1 MKKYT
6 IIWDFDGTIFP
17 REPYD
22 SEQSLLIHR
31 LIQSKESISLFK
43 RVLVRAIIYA
53 DMKERLRK
61 TFKKLYIWFLKGTK
75 IEALDIVAGLLAKKI
90 SEADRQTLLRLKED
104 GHNMMVIS
112 CGTADLSE
120 RILKIA
126 GLDNCFSIIEGNRFQ
141 IDNDQITGMD
151 SHVPNPEDKLKL
163 IGSQGICPEESIA
176 IGDGYTDFPLLDW
189 AGIPVLIDRTG
200 EKKER
205 YAKKNYHYI
214 SSIPEIVE
222 MIEKDFV

>member
-6 IIWDFDGTIFP
+6 IIWDFDGTLFP

-31 LIQSKESISLFK
+31 LIQSKDSISLFK

-75 IEALDIVAGLLAKKI
+75 TEALDLVASLLAKKI
-90 SEADRQTLLRLKED
+90 SEADRQTLLRLKKD

-120 RILKIA
+120 RILRIA
-126 GLDNCFSIIEGNRFQ
+126 GVDNCFSMIEGNRFQ
-141 IDNDQITGMD
+141 IHNDQIIGMN
-151 SHVPNPEDKLKL
+151 SHIPNPENKLKL
-163 IGSQGICPEESIA
+163 IISQGIRPEESIA

-189 AGIPVLIDRTG
+189 AGVPVLIDRTG
-200 EKKER
+200 EKKDR
-205 YAKKNYHYI
+205 YTKTNYHYI

>member
-1 MKKYT
+1 MKRYT
-6 IIWDFDGTIFP
+6 IIWDFDGTLFP

-31 LIQSKESISLFK
+31 LIQSKDNISLLK

-61 TFKKLYIWFLKGTK
+61 TFKKLYLWFLKGTK
-75 IEALDIVAGLLAKKI
+75 TEALDLVTGLLAKKI

-112 CGTADLSE
+112 CGTVDLSE

-151 SHVPNPEDKLKL
+151 SHIPNPEDKLKL
-163 IGSQGICPEESIA
+163 ITSQGICPEEAIA

-189 AGIPVLIDRTG
+189 AGVPVLIDRTG
-200 EKKER
+200 EKKDR

-214 SSIPEIVE
+214 YFLKEILLF
-222 MIEKDFV
+222 KKCFT

>member
-1 MKKYT
+1 MKRYT
-6 IIWDFDGTIFP
+6 IIWDFDGTLFP

-31 LIQSKESISLFK
+31 LIQSKDNISLLK

-61 TFKKLYIWFLKGTK
+61 TFKKLYLWFLKGTK
-75 IEALDIVAGLLAKKI
+75 TEALDLVTGLLAKKI

-112 CGTADLSE
+112 CGTVDLSE

-151 SHVPNPEDKLKL
+151 SHIPNPEDKLKL
-163 IGSQGICPEESIA
+163 ITSQGICPEEAIA

-189 AGIPVLIDRTG
+189 AGVPVLIDRTG
-200 EKKER
+200 EKKDR

-214 SSIPEIVE
+214 SSIPEIAE
-222 MIEKDFV
+222 MIKKDFV